1 MKKSISIMALLL
13 SLGLLLSAAPPAWA
27 EPDVSG
33 AWRGAWSCTEYPC
46 PKKTNGKISANME
59 QSLSGHLKGTYT
71 VDGTPKG
78 VLRCTIVTGVVSS
91 DSVFGADL
99 KVRLPRHLAERR
111 GPWQTSSRGQY
122 DGTQAGMSKG
132 NFKLARW
139 RIARAGADYD
149 LTAQ

>member
-13 SLGLLLSAAPPAWA
+13 SLGLLLSAAPAWA

-91 DSVFGADL
+91 DRVFGADL
-99 KVRLPRHLAERR
+99 KCGSHDIWLNGEVR
-111 GPWQTSSRGQY
+111 GNIIQGQY

-132 NFKLARW
+132 NFKLAR
-139 RIARAGADYD
+139 
-149 LTAQ
+149 